1 MARTNTSYHLAERP
15 KPDLI
20 PGKTFEKR
28 TNPAPTA
35 DQLKD
40 GEVLV
45 EALYLSLDPAMR
57 PMLNGALLFTQAV
70 LYSPLVNGG
79 LANLSRSPLLLQTS
93 APTSLPSRLAS

>member
-1 MARTNTSYHLAERP
+1 MTRTNTSYHLAERP

-57 PMLNGALLFTQAV
+57 PMLNGAFPLQAL
-70 LYSPLVNGG
+70 LYS
-79 LANLSRSPLLLQTS
+79 ARSPACQW
-93 APTSLPSRLAS
+93 PPH